1 MEQPRLKSFVVWS
14 AIVAQVVSIF
24 QLAGVFQALGIDAG
38 LVGDVAAGVLQL
50 LVLFG
55 VLNNPT
61 NKTGF

>member
-14 AIVAQVVSIF
+14 AIVAQVISIF
-24 QLAGVFQALGIDAG
+24 QLAGVFRAIGIDAG
-38 LVGDVAAGVLQL
+38 LVGDIAAGVLQL

>member
-1 MEQPRLKSFVVWS
+1 MEQNRLKSWVTWT
-14 AIVAQVVSIF
+14 AIVGQIIAIL
-24 QLAGVFQALGIDAG
+24 QLSGVFAKIGIDVG
-38 LVGDVAAGVLQL
+38 LVGDICAGVLQL

>member
-14 AIVAQVVSIF
+14 AIVAQVISIF
-24 QLAGVFQALGIDAG
+24 QLAGVFQAIGIDAG
-38 LVGDVAAGVLQL
+38 LVGDIAAGVLQL

>member
-38 LVGDVAAGVLQL
+38 LVGDIAAGVLQL